1 VVDARLRRS
10 LGRLLIAATALA
22 VLLVLLPRPLATM
35 LAGRPFHDELTLAIL
50 AVAGGVVYGGAIIL
64 LFGRGWLRA
73 FGAGKGSVDRTP
85 DPPTV

>member
-1 VVDARLRRS
+1 
-10 LGRLLIAATALA
+10 
-22 VLLVLLPRPLATM
+22 M